1 MLENYVVIIVIT
13 LVINSNYS
21 YNSLITVLFSLMEE
35 KNGL

>member
-1 MLENYVVIIVIT
+1 MLENYVVITVIT

-21 YNSLITVLFSLMEE
+21 YNSLITILFSLTEG

>member
-1 MLENYVVIIVIT
+1 MLENYVVVIVIT

-21 YNSLITVLFSLMEE
+21 YNSPITILFSLTEE